1 MGVVFW
7 FNGRPFY
14 APSKLGWESRVLRV
28 NEQFWGIAK
37 ARAAE
42 GRKIIVVYM
51 HGPGGPQISDLADG
65 THPNDVGYAK
75 MSNIWRRD
83 THEAVDK
90 DLSICPV

>member
-1 MGVVFW
+1 
-7 FNGRPFY
+7 
-14 APSKLGWESRVLRV
+14 
-28 NEQFWGIAK
+28 
-37 ARAAE
+37 
-42 GRKIIVVYM
+42 M

-75 MSNIWRRD
+75 MPNIWRRD